1 MVLRWAVIAAAAVV
15 VILLCVAVVAVWQRP
30 RRVTAEADEMVA
42 DVEAVRAA
50 AGRAVRAA
58 DEARHRAESAA
69 GERDRAEDRYLEA
82 RWESRVATADET
94 QMLVQRAALAAYR
107 RGELTVEQL
116 NGIWQHAGPPAD
128 QVDDDRVR
136 VARRA
141 YLDAVSE
148 TVQVREAAHVASVAA
163 EVLVEEAHN
172 VERDAIE
179 ARVQHEATS
188 GLNGLFT
195 SDGPGDV
202 TPP

>member
-1 MVLRWAVIAAAAVV
+1 MAAAAVV
-15 VILLCVAVVAVWQRP
+15 VILVCVAAVAVWQRP
-30 RRVTAEADEMVA
+30 RRVTAEVDEMVA

-58 DEARHRAESAA
+58 DEARHRAEHAA

-116 NGIWQHAGPPAD
+116 NGIWHHAGPPAD

-148 TVQVREAAHVASVAA
+148 TVQVRAAAHVAAVAA
-163 EVLVEEAHN
+163 EVLVEESHN

-188 GLNGLFT
+188 GINGLFT
-195 SDGPGDV
+195 SDDPGEP